1 MSTPSE
7 PSTASRKWIVMAPI
21 TVGIFMTALDVGA
34 VNVSLPS
41 ISTHFQTDLSTIQW
55 VVSVYLLV
63 LAATLLPMG
72 RAADLLGRK
81 RIYVAAYLV
90 FVVGSVLAG
99 SALDFGWL
107 LGGRALQAAG
117 GAAIQAT
124 GIAIAVSAFPE
135 SERGKVL
142 GVVVTT
148 VGLGIVAG
156 PVIGGGLID
165 LLGWRAAFFI
175 NGVVGPIGLLL
186 AQYVL
191 EDDRHDDRAGG
202 RFDWVGMA
210 SSAVLLSS
218 IVFVMSRGNATG
230 WGSPL
235 IVSAAVLAAA
245 SFAVFIFHESRAS
258 DPMIDLRLFRR
269 RAFAL
274 GSFASFLAFSAIVSN
289 AFIVS
294 FYIQGVLGYAPAQ
307 AGLILAPQAIVLAIS
322 GAVFGRLADR
332 VDGRFL
338 AAGGMTIAMLSLLSM
353 SRLDADSGVA
363 EVILSL
369 MGVSLGMGMF
379 APANNS
385 SVVSSVEPERY
396 GLVAGF
402 LGLMRTT
409 GQVHGIAAATLIV
422 SLAIAAVGVE
432 ADIGAFRDETRA
444 ASPQLIDGFVT
455 GFQRVYY
462 FGAATTAGAALL
474 SLSRQRRPS
483 PAQSQEREA

>member
-1 MSTPSE
+1 
-7 PSTASRKWIVMAPI
+7 MAPI
-21 TVGIFMTALDVGA
+21 TVGVFMTALDVGA

-55 VVSVYLLV
+55 VVSVNLLV

-81 RIYVAAYLV
+81 RIYVAGYLV
-90 FVVGSVLAG
+90 FVAGSVLAG
-99 SALDFGWL
+99 TALDFGWL
-107 LGGRALQAAG
+107 LGARALQAAG
-117 GAAIQAT
+117 AAAVQAT
-124 GIAIAVSAFPE
+124 GIAIAVSTFPQN
-135 SERGKVL
+135 ERGKVL
-142 GVVVTT
+142 GLVVTT
-148 VGLGIVAG
+148 VGMGIVAG

-186 AQYVL
+186 AQFVL
-191 EDDRHDDRAGG
+191 QDDRDDVRAGG

-210 SSAVLLSS
+210 SSAVLLASV
-218 IVFVMSRGNATG
+218 VFFMSRGNATG
-230 WGSPL
+230 WGSPV

-245 SFAVFIFHESRAS
+245 AFAVFLFHESRTA

-274 GSFASFLAFSAIVSN
+274 GSFSSFLAFSAIVSN
-289 AFIVS
+289 SFIIT
-294 FYIQGVLGYAPAQ
+294 FYIQGVLSYGPAQ
-307 AGLILAPQAIVLAIS
+307 TGLILAPQAFVLAIA

-332 VDGRFL
+332 IDGRLL
-338 AAGGMTIAMLSLLSM
+338 AAGGMFIAMLSLLSM
-353 SRLDADSGVA
+353 SRLDTGSGVL
-363 EVILSL
+363 EVMLSL

-422 SLAIAAVGVE
+422 SVAIAALGVE
-432 ADIGAFRDETRA
+432 ADIGAFRDETRE
-444 ASPQLIDGFVT
+444 ASPQLIEGFVA
-455 GFQRVYY
+455 GLHRVYY
-462 FGAATTAGAALL
+462 FGAAAAAGAALL
-474 SLSRQRRPS
+474 SLTRQR
-483 PAQSQEREA
+483 AQKAARQERET